1 MLRSVCAETNEVVG
15 GIFADTV
22 TLRCY
27 IRDVPTNSV
36 VDSGAGPSLMT
47 NGMFSKI
54 PKGKLS
60 PADKTLKDASHNNI
74 KLLGKVT
81 LPVKIRGDTGKFVS
95 KNVEFFVSDCDDV
108 SCVLLGRNFM
118 RQFGTV
124 SFDFD
129 NNRIQLGE
137 TTCLGFKTYGGRA
150 KISDQTTVPP
160 KSEMFVKLK
169 SRRGN
174 GLVKADF
181 LPDTFNCN
189 PGLYAMKA
197 RVVPDTDG
205 NFFVM
210 VVNTTDKEVVLQK
223 SGRMGKLCPCAETIA
238 EVNFVGDNK
247 NSIDWSKAKIG
258 DIPEADRARVLSLL
272 QEYEDVFAKNP
283 KRPNQVN
290 NATHSIDTGGSLPV
304 FRKPYPIPYAHV
316 DE

>member
-1 MLRSVCAETNEVVG
+1 MLRSVSAETNEVVG

-95 KNVEFFVSDCDDV
+95 KNVEFFVSDCDDI

-129 NNRIQLGE
+129 KNCIQPL
-137 TTCLGFKTYGGRA
+137 TFSWHPVTALDTLLSFYN
-150 KISDQTTVPP
+150 P
-160 KSEMFVKLK
+160 
-169 SRRGN
+169 
-174 GLVKADF
+174 LVS
-181 LPDTFNCN
+181 N
-189 PGLYAMKA
+189 
-197 RVVPDTDG
+197 
-205 NFFVM
+205 
-210 VVNTTDKEVVLQK
+210 
-223 SGRMGKLCPCAETIA
+223 
-238 EVNFVGDNK
+238 
-247 NSIDWSKAKIG
+247 
-258 DIPEADRARVLSLL
+258 
-272 QEYEDVFAKNP
+272 
-283 KRPNQVN
+283 
-290 NATHSIDTGGSLPV
+290 
-304 FRKPYPIPYAHV
+304 
-316 DE
+316 